1 MRRPARNRA
10 RGDAIR
16 HGAKPVWELIGI
28 TKDFPGVRANDN
40 VSLKLHPG
48 VIHGLLGG
56 NGSGKSTLIKILSGA
71 HQPDAGEIRL
81 RGKPVTLDNPIVARN
96 FGIATVFQEFS
107 LVPTLTVAEN
117 IYLGH
122 LPTRSAT
129 GTVDWKSMREGA
141 VRTLASLEIH
151 IDPDAVVGALSVAE
165 QQLVEIAKAIAA
177 DASVIILDE
186 PTTAL
191 GAAEVERLH
200 ELLQRMKRQGRAIL
214 YISHRLDEVV
224 GIVDMVT
231 ILKDGKVVS
240 SAEESR
246 IDIDDIVRKMIG
258 QEIEEHY
265 PKVANATDRAIFEA
279 RDIRTENKVNG
290 VSFALRCGEVI
301 GLGGVLGSGRTEIAR
316 ALFGI
321 DPLTGGEIRLRGRPV
336 RFDSPRQAIR
346 AGIAYLPENR
356 KFDGLFFNF
365 QGRQNITV
373 ANLRA
378 LSKGGLL
385 DLGEEK
391 RVGRFFMRELKMPS
405 EAEAKFVDVLSG
417 GNQQKVIVARWL
429 YSGADIFI
437 LDEPTQGIDIG
448 AKIAIF
454 NLINDLTAR
463 NKAVILISSDH
474 DELLA
479 MSDRVGVVRNGSIID
494 MVDAD
499 ELSKAE
505 LARMSSGGTVIRP
518 SLH

>member
-1 MRRPARNRA
+1 MRRPAPNWA
-10 RGDAIR
+10 GGNAIGD
-16 HGAKPVWELIGI
+16 GAKPVWELAGI

-40 VSLKLHPG
+40 VSLKLHAG

-56 NGSGKSTLIKILSGA
+56 NGSGKSTLIKTLSGA

-96 FGIATVFQEFS
+96 YGIATVFQEFS

-117 IYLGH
+117 IYLGR

-224 GIVDMVT
+224 GIVDMIT

-258 QEIEEHY
+258 HGIDEHY
-265 PKVANATDRAIFEA
+265 PKVANVTDRPILEV
-279 RDIRTENKVNG
+279 RDVRTENKVNG
-290 VSFALRCGEVI
+290 VSFTLRCGEVI

-336 RFDSPRQAIR
+336 RFNSPREAIR

-365 QGRQNITV
+365 QGPQNITV

-378 LSKGGLL
+378 LLQHRLL

-391 RVGRFFMRELKMPS
+391 RVARLFMRELEIPP
-405 EAEAKFVDVLSG
+405 EAETKYVDALSG

-429 YSGADIFI
+429 YSGTDIFI

-448 AKIAIF
+448 AKIAVF

-474 DELLA
+474 DELLT

-494 MVDAD
+494 IVEAAA
-499 ELSKAE
+499 LSKAE
-505 LARMSSGGTVIRP
+505 LVRMSSGGQ
-518 SLH
+518 